1 MRNCRPAG
9 SRPRISLS
17 TKVSERRGQ
26 RFTTIPTTEGKAL
39 GVLIAKPLPL
49 PQPAPQKRTR
59 GRPRWGL
66 TDRVHSARPIS
77 QPWLDVEFGL
87 LLAGHA
93 YARWRASQP
102 LEGHEE
108 SYAPAR
114 ARRPDQAGQRPGHEG
129 VARFG
134 DWSAGLRQHA
144 CRYPSP
150 RTGCYNRP
158 WSLLH
163 PLRASGRARRARMGG

>member
-1 MRNCRPAG
+1 MRNRSPAR
-9 SRPRISLS
+9 SRPRISFS

-26 RFTTIPTTEGKAL
+26 RFTTIPITEAKAL
-39 GVLIAKPLPL
+39 ASLIATPLPL
-49 PQPAPQKRTR
+49 PQPAPRQRAR
-59 GRPRWGL
+59 GRPRWGP
-66 TDRVHSARPIS
+66 TDRVHSARPIP
-77 QPWLDVEFGL
+77 QQWLDVEFGM

-93 YARWRASQP
+93 CALWRASQP

-134 DWSAGLRQHA
+134 DWFAGSLQHA
-144 CRYPSP
+144 CRYP
-150 RTGCYNRP
+150 
-158 WSLLH
+158 
-163 PLRASGRARRARMGG
+163 